1 SGSPTKSPQLYGI
14 GCATSS
20 NNDSRKSKRRI
31 RWTEELHESFMMIVD
46 HLGGPEKAKPKA
58 ILDMMKSNS
67 LSLSHVKSHL
77 QKCRSSERV
86 HKALRERSGEGHRT
100 DKVTELQL
108 KIYMQI
114 EESRQLQLEVRK
126 SISQQLEMQRSL
138 ETLIEEH
145 SKKLKVIT
153 WTELYHVTDASPKN
167 GACSS
172 YWITRSN
179 MIT

>member
-1 SGSPTKSPQLYGI
+1 
-14 GCATSS
+14 
-20 NNDSRKSKRRI
+20 
-31 RWTEELHESFMMIVD
+31 MMIVD
-46 HLGGPEKAKPKA
+46 HLGGPDKAKPKA

-86 HKALRERSGEGHRT
+86 HKALRERSEEGHRT
-100 DKVTELQL
+100 DRVTELQL
-108 KIYMQI
+108 KISHMQI

-145 SKKLKVIT
+145 SEKLKVIQKEKT
-153 WTELYHVTDASPKN
+153 NQRKSWTQREMTVPK
-167 GACSS
+167 
-172 YWITRSN
+172 
-179 MIT
+179 